1 MSEIQS
7 VMEIDKQFLLED
19 YRLLQRS
26 LLIHEGLD
34 PMDAHLWVTVG
45 ELALLDQ
52 YSEKAKMFEDYGF
65 EIRRRM
71 QADNCSVQESLDIWN
86 GMIKTDP
93 QDTME
98 SFLTWQAHQY
108 S

>member
-1 MSEIQS
+1 MSEIPI
-7 VMEIDKQFLLED
+7 VMEIDKQFLLEN

-26 LLIHEGLD
+26 LLIHEGLE
-34 PMDAHLWVTVG
+34 PMDAHLMVTVG

-65 EIRRRM
+65 EIRSRM
-71 QADNCSVQESLDIWN
+71 QADNYTVQESLDIWN

-93 QDTME
+93 QDTVE
-98 SFLTWQAHQY
+98 LFIIWQAEQY
-108 S
+108 N